1 MDWSDEAKARLEEEE
16 KRLRLKAANLQERH
30 GAWSLMAK
38 QELVVANDI
47 SAALEEIEQRGE
59 RLAQWERE
67 EVTRAANCCG
77 QEERAEAAEA
87 DRDEWRET
95 AQSEMAGR
103 RAAEAAH
110 KEAAAQWQD
119 EARLR
124 RAAEAEA
131 KRLRLDLT
139 EACRG
144 GAVLARERNE
154 AEALTQRFAKLLE
167 RCEDVVL
174 GYDQLHGGGGTSP
187 LAQEICAAL
196 RGGGK

>member
-1 MDWSDEAKARLEEEE
+1 MLVWEEDMVKALRKERDSLREENARL
-16 KRLRLKAANLQERH
+16 
-30 GAWSLMAK
+30 
-38 QELVVANDI
+38 
-47 SAALEEIEQRGE
+47 AALVQQYHPAYLGLPHVVRE
-59 RLAQWERE
+59 R
-67 EVTRAANCCG
+67 N
-77 QEERAEAAEA
+77 
-87 DRDEWRET
+87 
-95 AQSEMAGR
+95 
-103 RAAEAAH
+103 
-110 KEAAAQWQD
+110 
-119 EARLR
+119 EAR
-124 RAAEAEA
+124 AEA

-174 GYDQLHGGGGTSP
+174 GYDQLHGGGTSP

>member
-1 MDWSDEAKARLEEEE
+1 MACFCAACWQNRCIVEMDRVEELEQTVKDVLDRALAAE
-16 KRLRLKAANLQERH
+16 K
-30 GAWSLMAK
+30 
-38 QELVVANDI
+38 
-47 SAALEEIEQRGE
+47 
-59 RLAQWERE
+59 
-67 EVTRAANCCG
+67 
-77 QEERAEAAEA
+77 RAEAAEA

>member
-1 MDWSDEAKARLEEEE
+1 M
-16 KRLRLKAANLQERH
+16 KRGKGRDMAAEYAAVREILKPYA
-30 GAWSLMAK
+30 
-38 QELVVANDI
+38 
-47 SAALEEIEQRGE
+47 
-59 RLAQWERE
+59 
-67 EVTRAANCCG
+67 
-77 QEERAEAAEA
+77 ERAEAAEA

-174 GYDQLHGGGGTSP
+174 GYDQLHGGGD
-187 LAQEICAAL
+187 
-196 RGGGK
+196 

>member
-124 RAAEAEA
+124 RAAEA
-131 KRLRLDLT
+131 
-139 EACRG
+139 
-144 GAVLARERNE
+144 
-154 AEALTQRFAKLLE
+154 
-167 RCEDVVL
+167 
-174 GYDQLHGGGGTSP
+174 
-187 LAQEICAAL
+187 
-196 RGGGK
+196 

>member
-196 RGGGK
+196 RGER

>member
-87 DRDEWRET
+87 NAALLDQAATDYRKSRDV
-95 AQSEMAGR
+95 
-103 RAAEAAH
+103 
-110 KEAAAQWQD
+110 
-119 EARLR
+119 
-124 RAAEAEA
+124 AEA
-131 KRLRLDLT
+131 KL
-139 EACRG
+139 
-144 GAVLARERNE
+144 AVCV
-154 AEALTQRFAKLLE
+154 EALRECQRVFDHPAFTDRAGIGDVCRVALAAAK
-167 RCEDVVL
+167 
-174 GYDQLHGGGGTSP
+174 GG
-187 LAQEICAAL
+187 E
-196 RGGGK
+196 